1 MTMKWKK
8 LLSDKRFRDRSKKD
22 SNDARNAFEDDISRI
37 IFSSAF
43 RRLQDKTQVF
53 PLERDSLV
61 RTRLTHS
68 MEVSNIGR
76 SIGLSVEGKLLKNKA
91 IGEGL
96 KGFIPSIV
104 AAAGL
109 IHDLGNPP
117 FGHYGEDAFK
127 NFYKGKNDTL
137 KDWLNEELI
146 EDLLHF
152 DGNVQTFRHL
162 LKLQFLKD
170 KFSYNLSYPTLA
182 TIVKYPCSSKEGNK
196 KDASNIC
203 QKKYGFFKSEKVK
216 FEEIW
221 TFLGIPAKA
230 RHPLTFILEA
240 ADDIAYSANDL
251 EDGVRKNII
260 NSDTFIKK
268 LDIFIKEENIHSDD
282 PLVEVYNRCKVIK
295 EQDEAGIENCIIEQ
309 FRIEAHSR
317 MIKSAVEAFVD
328 ESNYNKI
335 MEGKFSSEL
344 LEKSEAKNIR
354 KFFSSFARKD
364 VFSSKDVLKLELM
377 GEEVIYGLLSKFFI
391 IVNAEKEDLEKTKG
405 KEGKIYHLISENYRF
420 LHENYTTDSK
430 IDRIQLIND
439 YICGMTDSYAL
450 QTYRKLT
457 GIEL

>member
-1 MTMKWKK
+1 MEWEK
-8 LLSDKRFRDRSKKD
+8 LLSDKRFRERSKKD
-22 SNDARNAFEDDISRI
+22 PNDFRNAFEDDISRI

-76 SIGLSVEGKLLKNKA
+76 SIGLSVEGKLLQNKA
-91 IGEGL
+91 IGEDL
-96 KGFIPSIV
+96 KGFIPSII

-117 FGHYGEDAFK
+117 FGHYGEDSFK
-127 NFYKGKNDTL
+127 NFYKGKIDALKKANLDT
-137 KDWLNEELI
+137 EQI
-146 EDLLHF
+146 EDLLNF
-152 DGNVQTFRHL
+152 DGNVQTFRYL

-170 KFSYNLSYPTLA
+170 ELSYNLSYPTLA

-268 LDIFIKEENIHSDD
+268 LDIFIKEGNIHSDD

-391 IVNAEKEDLEKTKG
+391 IVNAEKKDLGKTKD
-405 KEGKIYHLISENYRF
+405 KEGKIYHLISENYRY
-420 LHENYTTDSK
+420 LHKNYTNDSK

-439 YICGMTDSYAL
+439 YICGMTDNYAL